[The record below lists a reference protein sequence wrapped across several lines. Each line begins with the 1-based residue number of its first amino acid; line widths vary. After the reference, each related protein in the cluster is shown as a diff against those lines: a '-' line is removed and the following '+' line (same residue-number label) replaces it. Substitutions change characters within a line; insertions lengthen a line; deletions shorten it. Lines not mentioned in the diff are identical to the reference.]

1 MNDGKGM
8 QDPGVPG
15 PQSSHQSPEDG
26 DGPAAGSGEPPLDRG
41 VQGRIGSHL
50 RAMYDEMM
58 QQPIPDRFLDLLAS
72 LERSDGKTPDGKI
85 PDETASDGTPAEE

>member
-26 DGPAAGSGEPPLDRG
+26 DGPAAGSGEPTLDRG

>member
-8 QDPGVPG
+8 QDPGSGG
-15 PQSSHQSPEDG
+15 PRSSHQSPENG
-26 DGPAAGSGEPPLDRG
+26 DDPAAGSGEPTLDRG

-58 QQPIPDRFLDLLAS
+58 QQPIPDRFLDLLAN
-72 LERSDGKTPDGKI
+72 LERGAAAPPPETT
-85 PDETASDGTPAEE
+85 DE